1 MKGALSMA
9 KYERNPSA
17 RLSPR
22 HARGE
27 QDTPRQPRR
36 KRIGLL
42 ATVCLIA
49 LAGAVGIAA
58 QAISGLLARSE
69 PQTVS
74 KTIVWQDNN
83 NEEDLRPSPDPEEEL
98 SYAAPT
104 LTLTIGDRTYTSDS
118 EGVEEAL
125 ASLNLPSWPDYTIT
139 PTGSTWTL
147 SYGKLNTTVYELDPE
162 TGEIKIDD
170 DDNPVSTGETASWS
184 LTPPE
189 QDGYTLIDGAS
200 ADADYEEIDE
210 NTWYYLLEDTNTFT
224 IDLRHG
230 SLTNLQGIAK
240 EIMEQFQLGA
250 SYSSGGT
257 WLNIPFVDLEGNKGY
272 ADVVFQTWK
281 EGEWVSWNPDEDT
294 GEIPE
299 ELRLS
304 IVAPKYT
311 VNGEPITYRVSEIA
325 KEGEAP
331 DNKLDYASDSLE
343 DGDHFAISY
352 DNTASSN
359 HSSDR
364 EGAYNGGS
372 VILTLTGTVDYHAT
386 KVWQDAAD
394 SSNRPGVELQLWRYR
409 ADQDL
414 SSAAPV
420 RDEDGG
426 TYSITIEAGSEE
438 KEVPIA
444 FTNEDGTPVDF
455 PKYDAEGYRYIYVV
469 REYAAERAIS
479 GYDQVFGEID
489 ENGNVV
495 KDSDVVLGQEADG
508 TVTDTNTRA
517 EGNTYLYNGG
527 TLNNVLSGTV
537 STSATKVWEA
547 PAFQAEFGNVSV
559 EVTLQSKPKGAG
571 DDAWANVQGESGAV
585 TATITDFTAENLSGV
600 TIAQSMPQYD
610 GLGRRLEYRW
620 VETGV
625 YQEGTEGSLL
635 DEDGSFT
642 LRQQEQGS
650 DALRDVHYTSK
661 VTYPTNEDG
670 TASTLITNSVDGE
683 ISYDV
688 DKWWELSPEEAAAIE
703 DIENNPNY
711 KLHGNTW
718 YTKEYPIDEDDA
730 DSATFYLYRVR
741 SGEELNIEEDSQYLA
756 FTMQNNSV
764 YPGALTTPEGDELTL
779 TANAD
784 SPWHVTIDG
793 LPEFDEDGRQYEY
806 ILVEQGRTP
815 DYVTERKDG
824 NYTTTVY
831 NPTQPGDILLI
842 LVQKTWVDDSDT
854 THRLPVTIQ
863 AYNKKTGEEIPNASV
878 TLGEDGVWYDW
889 LAVPLDSQDTAG
901 GSTEGETGQS
911 GEDTG
916 ETGET
921 SEDSDGETSGDSS
934 PEDGNDKAGT
944 GICGKEDIYLLE
956 TEVGDESQKS
966 QVDHENDDYTA
977 WPTGVTGDVTTQ
989 YHRYEVT
996 YSGIESLDRISNNM
1010 CVATVTNR
1018 RLGNIDVEIT
1028 KNWDSGDNTQV
1039 EALQQ
1044 ALEGAGMSLAL
1055 KLDFHESMG
1064 DTAAKGY
1071 EIDYEND
1078 TVSLGGGEAVPIY
1091 NQKRNTGEGNAFEED
1106 QKGSAIIKMDLPADG
1121 TGKTAAYYFSNLPK
1135 FDTAGTIVRYTVEEG
1150 LRNADGTFI
1159 SFEDYRASA
1168 TPDQALLTALNNWSM
1183 SISQTGYTSAIDI
1196 KDPNL
1201 AEDKDVDYQEM
1212 TATNQLVGTK
1222 EASWHKLWKDAYRY
1236 DLNQRPDIYLDIYRV
1251 VHTSASGSDVQIEL
1265 YQADYRWTAQEG
1277 DGTNSWTATI
1287 TGLPKYD
1294 EYGYEITY
1302 YAVERTAVN
1311 AANFD
1316 YGPVQYLVEKTGTEG
1331 LTLIG
1336 DRVTVNSEDADNSFY
1351 VYSLEGDVYDIG
1363 GETKLDIESRY
1374 SVEVN
1379 YALAQDGTFQ
1389 NTLQA
1394 SPILTGQ
1401 KLWNGV
1407 PSGFAMGDL
1416 PQVTFALYR
1425 QLADEDTGTPE
1436 IEATLTV
1443 ANWASAWSNGSY
1455 QFQFFFEGNWTMT
1468 VDESNSDI
1476 LVYTSE
1482 DGEEVSVGRDGTIQG
1497 DLPSGVVRL
1506 PNYDSNGNLYAYS
1519 MREQSIVL
1527 KGEGDEEYTIYLDEN
1542 GDPVDKNG
1550 NPLQEDSDALK
1561 LFNSIFQSIGVT
1573 QGTYRAENRY
1583 KEDQD
1588 GQVTVQKWLKLEKN
1602 GEDWVYPAVTVE
1614 LYRTYANASGE
1625 PELVATHT
1633 WDSEDVRTAFNRAE
1647 TINTVDGW
1655 VLLDPHTF
1663 TDLPI
1668 YAVNGETYQYYFV
1681 ENKDQLKGYD
1691 TWVVSGSV
1699 GYDSLQEGAMI
1710 DDNEGFESAKF
1721 PAAGDTDVDA
1731 TFINQYNTPTIA
1743 LQGTKEWQDW
1753 ENNNFRPEIVNG
1765 KVGEINLTVTR
1776 TAASQD
1782 GQDNG
1787 LTETLKEDEDYVV
1800 TWDVDPDN
1808 QDQWIYTIK
1817 AKEENSGE
1825 LAQYAP
1831 NGMPWTY
1838 TVTEELS
1845 GGLED
1850 IYSGGNKDVDI
1861 DAGGAEKDQNDGLVA
1876 TAGQNLVNS
1885 MRTSAV
1891 FQKKWQDKN
1900 GDSVTSNYLGNVT
1913 ITYALQVRGRN
1924 NTDAWKDASAYFT
1937 DEQKQALFD
1946 TNYQFERELTAYA
1959 DADSTAWKDT
1969 FDDLPTAIITDS
1981 SVTPA
1986 EYTLLE
1992 YRVAERTITYAL
2004 PGQGGMPV
2012 TVTVKATPPDNGD
2025 NGQYNLKVESE
2036 NSLNLIT
2043 GAELAVSGITSTNTN
2058 TLATVDLDVTKT
2070 WVGDGNRYNTRPE
2083 GEGVD
2088 WSVTFLVQ
2096 YSTDSGKTW
2105 SPFLVPNAS
2114 GDGTVPLTVTVTGS
2128 DEEDTSTQ
2136 TVHDLPAVS
2145 TWQYRA
2151 VELDSDYAEED
2162 IDNIGDYIVQ
2172 DGGMFNTGYKTT
2184 YGDNPT
2190 TEKSGEGKVT
2200 KYKSSATNT
2209 LLTTSVS
2216 VEKQWTANTPEDG
2229 KVPVQME
2236 VQYLAADGTTWRPIS
2251 GTRVTLGNGEHPAWT
2266 HTWSGL
2272 PQYMPGSD
2280 TTTGQTQYQVV
2291 EISGDGYEEEKTSGT
2306 GTEENPFVITNK
2318 AVVDYTVEKV
2328 WNGTPAD
2335 VDGWSV
2341 TVQLYRSVNGVRDE
2355 TYSENATLSR
2365 SNSWQHTFENLDKY
2379 DENQQPYT
2387 YYAEEISVT
2396 VGAEKIDVVDDAFTV
2411 TLGDGTTLDFAV
2423 DYDHTR
2429 ESNTTTIIN
2438 RTAGQIAVTKH
2449 WWDEGGE
2456 TSRPESITVGLY
2468 IRVGDQ
2474 LNAYPS
2480 TDNHSTITLNKKEN
2494 NWTGTFEDL
2503 PEYDSNGNKITY
2515 VVRELENGTAVE
2527 ESGNLGDYTVHYGG
2541 TGEIHNFRY
2550 DDLILEKELLGAA
2563 TNPDKEFRFTVEL
2576 EYPEGMPHGESYTY
2590 QISESDGLP
2599 TPEVGTISSGGGEII
2614 LKGGQYAAINGLPA
2628 GTKYTITETEANQ
2641 EGYATSIEVNGNT
2654 VSAAEGTVSVDEE
2667 KNRVTFT
2674 NVRDPGT
2681 LIVEKQVMG
2690 YGNTG
2695 KDWRFTIQLTGPD
2708 GQLWKDSVKAALSD
2722 GTTVTVVTLEF
2733 NGQGEAAFTLKHGQT
2748 LRIDSLPNGTAY
2760 QVTEAEANRDGY
2772 TTTMSGDAG
2781 TITGEGTSYA
2791 KFVNDKPGG
2800 GGGATPTPQPS
2811 ESPTPSE
2818 SPEPSGSPAP
2828 SESPEPSDSPE
2839 PSGTPGPSASP
2850 VPSGT
2855 PAVSQSPSPTGT
2867 PEPGDTPDDTPTT
2880 GDPTHTG
2887 LWLGLGGLSLGALVL
2902 VIATRPKGKRPKH
2915 YKK

>member
-1 MKGALSMA
+1 
-9 KYERNPSA
+9 
-17 RLSPR
+17 
-22 HARGE
+22 
-27 QDTPRQPRR
+27 
-36 KRIGLL
+36 
-42 ATVCLIA
+42 
-49 LAGAVGIAA
+49 
-58 QAISGLLARSE
+58 
-69 PQTVS
+69 
-74 KTIVWQDNN
+74 
-83 NEEDLRPSPDPEEEL
+83 
-98 SYAAPT
+98 
-104 LTLTIGDRTYTSDS
+104 
-118 EGVEEAL
+118 
-125 ASLNLPSWPDYTIT
+125 
-139 PTGSTWTL
+139 
-147 SYGKLNTTVYELDPE
+147 
-162 TGEIKIDD
+162 
-170 DDNPVSTGETASWS
+170 
-184 LTPPE
+184 
-189 QDGYTLIDGAS
+189 
-200 ADADYEEIDE
+200 
-210 NTWYYLLEDTNTFT
+210 
-224 IDLRHG
+224 
-230 SLTNLQGIAK
+230 
-240 EIMEQFQLGA
+240 MEQFQLGA

-257 WLNIPFVDLEGNKGY
+257 WLNIPFEDLEGNKGY
-272 ADVVFQTWK
+272 ADVAFQTWK
-281 EGEWVSWNPDEDT
+281 DGKWVSWNPDEDT

-325 KEGEAP
+325 GEGEAP
-331 DNKLDYASDSLE
+331 DNKLDYTSDSLE

-420 RDEDGG
+420 RDENGG

-495 KDSDVVLGQEADG
+495 EDSDVVLEQQEDG
-508 TVTDTNTRA
+508 TVTDTNTRV

-547 PAFQAEFGNVSV
+547 PAFQAEFGDVSV
-559 EVTLQSKPKGAG
+559 EVTLQSKPKSADG
-571 DDAWANVQGESGAV
+571 DAWANVQGEKGDV

-600 TIAQSMPQYD
+600 TITQSMPQYD
-610 GLGRRLEYRW
+610 GLGRELEYRW

-625 YQEGTEGSLL
+625 YQDGTEGSLL
-635 DEDGSFT
+635 KENGSFT

-688 DKWWELSPEEAAAIE
+688 DKWWELSPEEADAIE
-703 DIENNPNY
+703 DIETNSNY
-711 KLHGNTW
+711 EHHGNTW
-718 YTKEYPIDEDDA
+718 YTKEYPIDEGDA

-741 SGEELNIEEDSQYLA
+741 SGEKLNIEEDSQHLA

-764 YPGALTTPEGDELTL
+764 YPEAFTTPEGDELTL
-779 TANAD
+779 EANAD
-784 SPWHVTIDG
+784 SPWHVTIEG
-793 LPEFDEDGRQYEY
+793 LPEFDEDVRQYEY

-815 DYVTERKDG
+815 DYVTERGNG

-863 AYNKKTGEEIPNASV
+863 AYNKKTGEAVDGAAV

-911 GEDTG
+911 AGDTD
-916 ETGET
+916 EA
-921 SEDSDGETSGDSS
+921 EDSLGENADENTDGNSS
-934 PEDGNDKAGT
+934 PEGGNDEAGT
-944 GICGKEDIYLLE
+944 GICDKDDIYLLE

-996 YSGIESLDRISNNM
+996 YSGIESLDGISDNM

-1028 KNWDSGDNTQV
+1028 KNWASGDNTQV
-1039 EALQQ
+1039 EALKQ
-1044 ALEGAGMSLAL
+1044 ALEGASMSLAL

-1064 DTAAKGY
+1064 DTADKGY
-1071 EIDYEND
+1071 KIDYEHG

-1150 LRNADGTFI
+1150 LVDNTTGTFI

-1168 TPDQALLTALNNWSM
+1168 SPNQALLTALNNWSM

-1212 TATNQLVGTK
+1212 TADNQLVGTK

-1251 VHTSASGSDVQIEL
+1251 VHTSEDANAVQIEL

-1294 EYGYEITY
+1294 QYGYEITY

-1336 DRVTVNSEDADNSFY
+1336 DRVTVNSEDAENSFY
-1351 VYSLEGDVYDIG
+1351 VYPLTGMVYDLD
-1363 GETKLDIESRY
+1363 GETVLDIDDRY
-1374 SVEVN
+1374 SVKVN
-1379 YALAQDGTFQ
+1379 YALTQDGTFQ

-1407 PSGFAMGDL
+1407 PSGFAMEDL

-1455 QFQFFFEGNWTMT
+1455 QFQFLFEGHWTMSAGENNTILYTNNENPDLKVT
-1468 VDESNSDI
+1468 VNA
-1476 LVYTSE
+1476 
-1482 DGEEVSVGRDGTIQG
+1482 DGTLQES
-1497 DLPSGVVRL
+1497 LPEGVVRL
-1506 PNYDSNGNLYAYS
+1506 PNYDPNGKLYAYS
-1519 MREQSIVL
+1519 MREQSITL
-1527 KGEGDEEYTIYLDEN
+1527 TDDQGIKHIITLNPDGT
-1542 GDPVDKNG
+1542 PVDG
-1550 NPLQEDSDALK
+1550 TGDTALK

-1573 QGTYRAENRY
+1573 QGTYRAENQY
-1583 KEDQD
+1583 KKDQD

-1614 LYRTYANASGE
+1614 LYRTYPSADPDTD

-1668 YAVNGETYQYYFV
+1668 YAVNGETYQYSFA

-1691 TWVVSGSV
+1691 TWVTNGPV
-1699 GYDSLQEGAMI
+1699 GYGDLEDKMKATQST
-1710 DDNEGFESAKF
+1710 ESATF
-1721 PAAGDTDVDA
+1721 YAVANDETVDA

-1753 ENNNFRPEIVNG
+1753 ENNKFRPEIEDG
-1765 KVGEINLTVTR
+1765 KVKGITLQVTR

-1850 IYSGGNKDVDI
+1850 IYSGGNKKVTI
-1861 DAGGAEKDQNDGLVA
+1861 NGGNATGPDGNLVA
-1876 TAGQNLVNS
+1876 FAGQNLVNS

-1900 GDSVTSNYLGNVT
+1900 GGSVTSNYLGNVT
-1913 ITYALQVRGRN
+1913 ITYALQVSNDGGRTW
-1924 NTDAWKDASAYFT
+1924 TDADTFFTDANSPWEDGGKPAFEDTITQPANASAG
-1937 DEQKQALFD
+1937 
-1946 TNYQFERELTAYA
+1946 
-1959 DADSTAWKDT
+1959 AWRRT
-1969 FDDLPTAIITDS
+1969 IDDLPTAIKNES
-1981 SVTPA
+1981 STPN
-1986 EYTLLE
+1986 YTLLE
-1992 YRVAERTITYAL
+1992 YRVVERTITYAL

-2043 GAELAVSGITSTNTN
+2043 GAELAVSGITSTSTN
-2058 TLATVDLDVTKT
+2058 TLATVDLEVTKT
-2070 WVGDGNRYNTRPE
+2070 WVDDGNRYNTRPE

-2096 YSTDSGKTW
+2096 YSMDGTTW
-2105 SPFLVPNAS
+2105 SPFLVPAAS

-2128 DEEDTSTQ
+2128 DANNSGTQ

-2151 VELDSDYAEED
+2151 VELGSDYAEED

-2190 TEKSGEGKVT
+2190 TEENDEDKVT

-2216 VEKQWTANTPEDG
+2216 VEKQWTDNTPEDG

-2318 AVVDYTVEKV
+2318 AVVDYTVRKV

-2335 VDGWSV
+2335 VNGWSV

-2379 DENQQPYT
+2379 DEKQQPYT

-2423 DYDHTR
+2423 DYNTNP
-2429 ESNTTTIIN
+2429 ESDPNTTIITN

-2456 TSRPESITVGLY
+2456 TSRPKSIIVGLY

-2480 TDNHSTITLNKKEN
+2480 TDDHFTITLNKEN
-2494 NWTGTFEDL
+2494 NWAGTFEDL

-2527 ESGNLGDYTVHYGG
+2527 KGENLGDYTVHYGG

-2550 DDLILEKELLGAA
+2550 DNLILEKVLLGAA
-2563 TNPDKEFRFTVEL
+2563 ADPDKEFHFTIDF
-2576 EYPEGMPHGESYTY
+2576 EYPGDMPHG
-2590 QISESDGLP
+2590 
-2599 TPEVGTISSGGGEII
+2599 
-2614 LKGGQYAAINGLPA
+2614 
-2628 GTKYTITETEANQ
+2628 
-2641 EGYATSIEVNGNT
+2641 
-2654 VSAAEGTVSVDEE
+2654 
-2667 KNRVTFT
+2667 
-2674 NVRDPGT
+2674 GT
-2681 LIVEKQVMG
+2681 LH
-2690 YGNTG
+2690 
-2695 KDWRFTIQLTGPD
+2695 
-2708 GQLWKDSVKAALSD
+2708 LSN
-2722 GTTVTVVTLEF
+2722 F
-2733 NGQGEAAFTLKHGQT
+2733 RK
-2748 LRIDSLPNGTAY
+2748 RW
-2760 QVTEAEANRDGY
+2760 
-2772 TTTMSGDAG
+2772 
-2781 TITGEGTSYA
+2781 
-2791 KFVNDKPGG
+2791 
-2800 GGGATPTPQPS
+2800 
-2811 ESPTPSE
+2811 SP
-2818 SPEPSGSPAP
+2818 
-2828 SESPEPSDSPE
+2828 
-2839 PSGTPGPSASP
+2839 
-2850 VPSGT
+2850 
-2855 PAVSQSPSPTGT
+2855 
-2867 PEPGDTPDDTPTT
+2867 
-2880 GDPTHTG
+2880 HTG
-2887 LWLGLGGLSLGALVL
+2887 RWNHFQRGW
-2902 VIATRPKGKRPKH
+2902 
-2915 YKK
+2915 